1 MAKSHYSNYCEHC
14 LRFYSRHKN
23 PVFASESDKLSW
35 YACKNALDKFNPLD
49 QELLLT
55 VYREGDT
62 IADSIYRIS
71 KDTGIKQGYIWSK
84 IKNLE
89 KYIATERGLI

>member
-14 LRFYSRHKN
+14 LRFYSRYKN
-23 PVFASESDKLSW
+23 PVFTSESDKLSW
-35 YACKNALDKFNPLD
+35 HACKNALDKFNSLD
-49 QELLLT
+49 QELLLA

-84 IKNLE
+84 IKDLE